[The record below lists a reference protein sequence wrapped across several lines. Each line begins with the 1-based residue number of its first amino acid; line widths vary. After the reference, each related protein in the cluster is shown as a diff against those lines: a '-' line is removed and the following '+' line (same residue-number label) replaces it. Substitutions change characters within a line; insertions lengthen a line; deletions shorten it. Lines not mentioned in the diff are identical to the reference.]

1 MEYSSS
7 WILFSKPDGL
17 SIRTKGYT
25 WFKTQSHN
33 SNYVR
38 INVAGRKTI
47 SDEIGLGKV
56 DAIWVVNS
64 SSGNPSITLKDHAR
78 LRMKNRLEP
87 DCDTFEEYMSVRN
100 CCWIIEEIDGQFYC
114 NCPQGMKGKMDK
126 HAVGMMYKTGVLQVT
141 SDVRSNPLE

>member
-1 MEYSSS
+1 MEYSRSR
-7 WILFSKPDGL
+7 ILFSKPDGL

-33 SNYVR
+33 SNYAR
-38 INVAGRKTI
+38 INVAGGKTI
-47 SDEIGLGKV
+47 SDEIGLSKV
-56 DAIWVVNS
+56 DAFWAVIS

-126 HAVGMMYKTGVLQVT
+126 
-141 SDVRSNPLE
+141 VRLKLPTKMKLILFF